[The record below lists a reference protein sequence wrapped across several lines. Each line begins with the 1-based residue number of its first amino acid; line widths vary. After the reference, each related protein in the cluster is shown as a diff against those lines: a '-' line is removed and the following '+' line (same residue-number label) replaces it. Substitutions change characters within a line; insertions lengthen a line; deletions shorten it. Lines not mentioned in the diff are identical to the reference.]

1 MHAFILSLSSSG
13 CTYLGIVLSCKLREL
28 VLRPIRDLGFRFF
41 FQLRCCSAYVHIH
54 LYLLVYKG
62 EGRGIGF
69 IHFIIWVVGEEKSL
83 NMSVNFLFSGPL
95 NNDVLWV
102 SNLFTRCYFFQ
113 FDVFWFLVKS
123 NCSFDRDLIFLFS

>member
-13 CTYLGIVLSCKLREL
+13 CTYLGIVLSCKLRAL
-28 VLRPIRDLGFRFF
+28 VLRPIRDLGFMFF
-41 FQLRCCSAYVHIH
+41 FHLRCCSAYVQIH

-62 EGRGIGF
+62 EGMGTCF
-69 IHFIIWVVGEEKSL
+69 IHFIVWVVGEEKSL
-83 NMSVNFLFSGPL
+83 NMSVNFLFSRLL

-102 SNLFTRCYFFQ
+102 SNLCTRCYFLQ

-123 NCSFDRDLIFLFS
+123 DCSFDRDLSFLFS